1 MRESAAAHQNDHS
14 GGTPVRLLPEFGS
27 VHGRGGSMA
36 ETLKTAFG
44 LPSTLPTTAP
54 VTDGWVLGSDGSA
67 ALRPPDPSAAA

>member
-1 MRESAAAHQNDHS
+1 MD
-14 GGTPVRLLPEFGS
+14 G
-27 VHGRGGSMA
+27 GGSMA